1 MYKYSTNH
9 FICHFCWLLA
19 KNQDTWMN
27 FLRMSKQPPWQRQKT
42 SYFSKNHREQVRSIS
57 GGLRSLRIM
66 QILNRCLEM
75 KVNIYKNITIIMVCA
90 YVKFLIRIGTKQ
102 KKKKKNSKME
112 EGLELE
118 LLKNIFISFLHTNE
132 QHTFKI
138 KRCFPNSC

>member
-1 MYKYSTNH
+1 MYKHSTNH

-90 YVKFLIRIGTKQ
+90 YVKFLIRIVTKQ
-102 KKKKKNSKME
+102 KKKKKFKNGGRPRTRIVEKHFHQ
-112 EGLELE
+112 
-118 LLKNIFISFLHTNE
+118 LLAHKWAAYIQN
-132 QHTFKI
+132 
-138 KRCFPNSC
+138 